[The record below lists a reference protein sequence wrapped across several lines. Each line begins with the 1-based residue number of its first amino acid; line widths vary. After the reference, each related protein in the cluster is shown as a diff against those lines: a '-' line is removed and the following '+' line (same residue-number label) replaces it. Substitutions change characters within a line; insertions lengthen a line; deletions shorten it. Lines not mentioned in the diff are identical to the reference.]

1 MIRRFPSPSSP
12 IQFPQEPTPTLTK
25 DASSESALEA
35 GSSLRHGNR
44 SCKGAEAPGES
55 RTPDRVGEVDPGLP
69 SAAIG
74 SSGVVVNFDAIT
86 CPACRS
92 RPCRCLDHRAA
103 RHVIRPDL
111 PLFDTDPDGDAA

>member
-1 MIRRFPSPSSP
+1 MVLKSPTPP

-25 DASSESALEA
+25 DASSVSAIEA
-35 GSSLRHGNR
+35 GSGVRRCGGCN
-44 SCKGAEAPGES
+44 GAEAPGES
-55 RTPDRVGEVDPGLP
+55 RTPDRVGEVDPDLS

-86 CPACRS
+86 CPAFRS